1 MCDVYI
7 YHFVTSNSQTGNNML
22 SARAAT
28 LEAIEHRGGEP
39 LMNSQLVV
47 DHTQLDADGFLVVAV
62 GGGDSHDTNA
72 IAAQIWS
79 LETRAA
85 SRDEE
90 ALAITD
96 ERKKYMLRLESRELR
111 KQAGVLRARHTESI
125 PSELGFRTDARDFVH
140 FGPGVAT

>member
-7 YHFVTSNSQTGNNML
+7 YHFVMSNSQTGEDMV

-47 DHTQLDADGFLVVAV
+47 DHTQLDTDGFLVVAV

-85 SRDEE
+85 SRDKQ
-90 ALAITD
+90 AAAITD
-96 ERKKYMLRLESRELR
+96 EREKYMLSLESRELR
-111 KQAGVLRARHTESI
+111 KQAGVLRARHTKSI
-125 PSELGFRTDARDFVH
+125 PSELRVRTDARDFVH
-140 FGPGVAT
+140 HGPGVTT

>member
-7 YHFVTSNSQTGNNML
+7 YHFVMSNSQTGEDMV

-47 DHTQLDADGFLVVAV
+47 DHTQLDTDGFLVVAV

-85 SRDEE
+85 SRDKQ
-90 ALAITD
+90 AAAITD
-96 ERKKYMLRLESRELR
+96 EREKYMLSLESRELR
-111 KQAGVLRARHTESI
+111 KQAGVLRARHTKSI
-125 PSELGFRTDARDFVH
+125 PSELRVRTDARDFVH
-140 FGPGVAT
+140 HGPGVAT

>member
-7 YHFVTSNSQTGNNML
+7 YHFVMSNSQTGDNMV

-28 LEAIEHRGGEP
+28 LEAIELRGGEP

-85 SRDEE
+85 SRDEQ
-90 ALAITD
+90 AVAVTD
-96 ERKKYMLRLESRELR
+96 EREKYMLRLESRELR
-111 KQAGVLRARHTESI
+111 KQAGVLRARHAKSI
-125 PSELGFRTDARDFVH
+125 PSELGLRTDARDSMH